1 MTVSR
6 TLTIVP
12 ESGGDASLAELRAF
26 YQAHASHFVKER
38 PPEQL
43 LRAIAGRKMFVLR
56 DEAGAL
62 RAVCGLFEHGD
73 GTFREVGGVRVLD
86 NGFGLQALLMNVAVV
101 SEWIFDW
108 PSQPLY
114 AATAKGNGGSIKSI
128 ERAGFV
134 EVTDL
139 GLPRMAA
146 LGMTE
151 LDPGKRYYLF
161 PDTGLMQA
169 RAAVRPL
176 LSQPSLA
183 RGDDRLELDIKLP
196 LSEFEANI

>member
-1 MTVSR
+1 MAAKL

-26 YQAHASHFVKER
+26 YQSHSSHFVRER

-43 LRAIAGRKMFVLR
+43 LTAIAGRKMFVLR
-56 DEAGAL
+56 DEAGVL
-62 RAVCGLFEHGD
+62 RAVCGLFEYGD

-86 NGFGLQALLMNVAVV
+86 NGFGLQALLMSVAVV

-114 AATAKGNGGSIKSI
+114 AATAKDNGGSIKSI

-134 EVTDL
+134 EVAEL

-151 LDPGKRYYLF
+151 LDPGKCYYLF

-169 RAAVRPL
+169 RVAVRQIL
-176 LSQPSLA
+176 AEPSIARQNGGLA
-183 RGDDRLELDIKLP
+183 LDVQLP
-196 LSEFEANI
+196 LKDFVEKI